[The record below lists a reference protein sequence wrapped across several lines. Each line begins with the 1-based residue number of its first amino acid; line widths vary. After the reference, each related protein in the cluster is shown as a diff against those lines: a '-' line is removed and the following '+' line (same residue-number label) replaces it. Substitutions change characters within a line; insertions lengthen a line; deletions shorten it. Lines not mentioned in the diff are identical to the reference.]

1 MEFQNESN
9 QVERRIYLIERLLNE
24 RKNESDG
31 KALIAYYNIE
41 RKKKD
46 WLKNEEAQKR
56 ILRALFNTRMPD
68 KIDVEFLSVQ
78 DEYLQEETRKKGF
91 VELKDMEKLEKG
103 IYIWRGDITRI
114 KADAIVNA
122 ANSQML
128 GCFIPNHKCID
139 NAIHTFAGVQLRI
152 YCNEMMKNQGHEEE
166 TGKAK
171 ITPGFNLPARNIIHT
186 VGPIVYGELTKR
198 ECELL
203 KSCYK
208 SCLELAVGK
217 GLKSIAFCC
226 ISTGEFRFPN
236 EKAAEIAVE
245 TVRERYGF
253 EDMYSGG
260 FYPFESD
267 EIYWAYWSR
276 YININRYEDVDN
288 GTYKNLY
295 ELVKDKNYFVI
306 TTNVDHMF
314 QKAGFDKSRLFYTQ
328 GDYGLFQCS
337 VPCCQKTFDNED
349 IVKKMVEQ
357 QKDMKIPSELV
368 PIFPNCGAKMTMNLR
383 ADDKFVEDEGW
394 HKAKDRYVKF
404 LENNLDKKILFLEL
418 GVGLNTP
425 GIIKYPFWR
434 MVKNGENAKYISI
447 SLDSTYIPEKIADR
461 SMCINDDIG
470 KVLTD
475 IKK

>member
-1 MEFQNESN
+1 
-9 QVERRIYLIERLLNE
+9 
-24 RKNESDG
+24 
-31 KALIAYYNIE
+31 
-41 RKKKD
+41 
-46 WLKNEEAQKR
+46 
-56 ILRALFNTRMPD
+56 
-68 KIDVEFLSVQ
+68 
-78 DEYLQEETRKKGF
+78 
-91 VELKDMEKLEKG
+91 
-103 IYIWRGDITRI
+103 
-114 KADAIVNA
+114 
-122 ANSQML
+122 
-128 GCFIPNHKCID
+128 
-139 NAIHTFAGVQLRI
+139 
-152 YCNEMMKNQGHEEE
+152 
-166 TGKAK
+166 
-171 ITPGFNLPARNIIHT
+171 
-186 VGPIVYGELTKR
+186 
-198 ECELL
+198 
-203 KSCYK
+203 
-208 SCLELAVGK
+208 
-217 GLKSIAFCC
+217 
-226 ISTGEFRFPN
+226 
-236 EKAAEIAVE
+236 
-245 TVRERYGF
+245 
-253 EDMYSGG
+253 MYSGG
-260 FYPFESD
+260 FYTFESD

-295 ELVKDKNYFVI
+295 KLVKDKNYFVI

-337 VPCCQKTFDNED
+337 VPCCQKTFDNEN

-368 PIFPNCGAKMTMNLR
+368 PICPNCGTEMTMNLR

-404 LENNLDKKILFLEL
+404 LEDNLDKKILFLEL

-434 MVKNGENAKYISI
+434 MVKNRENAKYISI